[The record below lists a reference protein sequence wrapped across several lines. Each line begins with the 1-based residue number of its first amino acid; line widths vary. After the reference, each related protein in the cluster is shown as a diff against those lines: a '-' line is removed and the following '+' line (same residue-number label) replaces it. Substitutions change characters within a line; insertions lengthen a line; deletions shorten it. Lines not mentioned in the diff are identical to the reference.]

1 MKTKLFEQCTET
13 AGEILRKG
21 GLVAVPTETVYGLAA
36 NGMDASA
43 VERLYEVK
51 GRPAVKPLS
60 LMVSS
65 AEDLP
70 RYASTVPAAARTLA
84 ERFWPGPLTL
94 VLQAKEEIPIVVRA
108 GGSTIGLRC
117 PDHPL
122 TLRALREAGVPFAAP
137 SANPSGSPS
146 PKTAEEVLTY
156 FQGKIDAVIDGG
168 PCTLGKESTILDLS
182 SVPYRVL
189 RTGALPPAEI
199 VSTLVDAMQIIGITG
214 DCDKVYHELLTTSEE
229 LLAQLQERFPGAFL
243 SGELDRRA
251 LAGIVFSDEDALQD
265 LNAITHI
272 FVQQEVQRRLEQ
284 HAMAGGRLAAID
296 AVELISSGVAGLCD
310 CTVAVLAPVEQR
322 VKRIMERDGISEQE
336 ARRRITA
343 QKSDEYYRTNCTFT
357 VINDGSR
364 EEFLSEF
371 IKTIREELIQDGRHQ
386 DKSVL

>member
-122 TLRALREAGVPFAAP
+122 TLRALREAGVG
-137 SANPSGSPS
+137 SAY
-146 PKTAEEVLTY
+146 L
-156 FQGKIDAVIDGG
+156 F
-168 PCTLGKESTILDLS
+168 
-182 SVPYRVL
+182 
-189 RTGALPPAEI
+189 
-199 VSTLVDAMQIIGITG
+199 
-214 DCDKVYHELLTTSEE
+214 
-229 LLAQLQERFPGAFL
+229 
-243 SGELDRRA
+243 SGE
-251 LAGIVFSDEDALQD
+251 
-265 LNAITHI
+265 N
-272 FVQQEVQRRLEQ
+272 
-284 HAMAGGRLAAID
+284 
-296 AVELISSGVAGLCD
+296 
-310 CTVAVLAPVEQR
+310 
-322 VKRIMERDGISEQE
+322 
-336 ARRRITA
+336 
-343 QKSDEYYRTNCTFT
+343 
-357 VINDGSR
+357 
-364 EEFLSEF
+364 
-371 IKTIREELIQDGRHQ
+371 
-386 DKSVL
+386 